1 MQKIVRGV
9 HFFQQNIFRDQRELF
24 ERLAQGQEPEA
35 LFITCSDS
43 RIDPSLITQTKPG
56 ELFIVRNVGNI
67 VPAYGAAGAGEG
79 AAIEYALRALNV
91 QDIIICGHTHCGAIN
106 GLLHSRQLD
115 ELPGVRKWLMHADA
129 TLSIIRERYGDDT
142 DQEQLLDTVKENV
155 LVQIDNL
162 HTHPAVA
169 AALSTGRLKV
179 HGWVYD
185 FETGDIFAYH
195 PDCSKFLPVTDLT
208 HRC

>member
-1 MQKIVRGV
+1 MQKIIRGV

-67 VPAYGAAGAGEG
+67 IPAYGAGGGGEG
-79 AAIEYALRALNV
+79 AAIEYALKALDV
-91 QDIIICGHTHCGAIN
+91 QDIIICGHTHCGAMN
-106 GLLHSRQLD
+106 SLLHPEQLED
-115 ELPGVRKWLMHADA
+115 LPSVRKWLTHADS

-142 DQEQLLDTVKENV
+142 DQQKLLDTVKENV

-169 AALSTGRLKV
+169 AALSVGSLKV

-185 FETGDIFAYH
+185 FEAGAMHAYH
-195 PDCSKFLPVTDLT
+195 PDQSKFLPMTDVMD
-208 HRC
+208 HS